1 MKSEQK
7 QLSASKIEIT
17 FEFEKQDI
25 DPFTKKAAEN
35 LSTNMKIDGF
45 REGKIPEEI
54 VKKTVGDIGIWDE
67 ALRLTIQDQYPKYI
81 EANNIGIIDQPDV
94 VITKFD
100 PQTTSECKITVEI
113 IPSVPLKNYKEQAQK
128 IAKTRKDVKVED
140 KEIEDTIKWILESRS
155 SFTELDRPAEENDI
169 VDVNYDVLVD
179 DQTQEELKAINYKFI
194 ISKEETFPELN
205 QGVIGMKKNDIKD
218 IPIVFKKDFY
228 IEALKGK
235 NGVLKVTLNKIL
247 KRQIPE
253 LTDEFVK
260 SLGKFEN
267 VDAFKKNLND
277 GILQEKQMQEED
289 RIKVAIL
296 DEIQKDVS
304 LELPEVLIKRE
315 TDRMI
320 DEIKHQISHMNMEF
334 DAYLNQI
341 KKTEEDIRKD
351 IRGDAEKKVLNALI
365 LREIIKLEKITVS
378 PEEIHEKSQQIIND
392 LSYQN
397 PNVKDIDMETLNGY
411 SEEIIKN
418 EKVFK
423 LLMSL

>member
-128 IAKTRKDVKVED
+128 IAKTRKDIKVED

>member
-1 MKSEQK
+1 M
-7 QLSASKIEIT
+7 
-17 FEFEKQDI
+17 
-25 DPFTKKAAEN
+25 
-35 LSTNMKIDGF
+35 
-45 REGKIPEEI
+45 
-54 VKKTVGDIGIWDE
+54 
-67 ALRLTIQDQYPKYI
+67 
-81 EANNIGIIDQPDV
+81 
-94 VITKFD
+94 
-100 PQTTSECKITVEI
+100 
-113 IPSVPLKNYKEQAQK
+113 
-128 IAKTRKDVKVED
+128 
-140 KEIEDTIKWILESRS
+140 ESRS